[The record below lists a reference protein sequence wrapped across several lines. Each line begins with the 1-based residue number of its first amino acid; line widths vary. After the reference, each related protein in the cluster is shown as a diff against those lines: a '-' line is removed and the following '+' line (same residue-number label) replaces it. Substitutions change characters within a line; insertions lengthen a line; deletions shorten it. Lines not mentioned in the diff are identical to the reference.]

1 MSKLT
6 TERRRELPDDE
17 FLGPGR
23 TFPGN
28 DAVHLRK
35 AIQLAPRSE
44 HAGNIS
50 PATEHRIVAK
60 AKARLAHMEGK

>member
-6 TERRRELPDDE
+6 TGRRKAMPDDE

-28 DAVHLRK
+28 DRIHLEK

-50 PATEHRIVAK
+50 PATEANIVRK
-60 AKARLAHMEGK
+60 AKSRLARMKGG